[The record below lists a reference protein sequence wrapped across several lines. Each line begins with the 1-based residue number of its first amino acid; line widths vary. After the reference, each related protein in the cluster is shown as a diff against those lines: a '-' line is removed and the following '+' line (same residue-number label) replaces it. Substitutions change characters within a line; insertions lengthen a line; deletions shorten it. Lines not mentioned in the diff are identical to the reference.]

1 MTPCAANPVRIDPAG
16 GRNAGLIMDGGRI
29 YRLAQR
35 QGFDRYGE
43 GLIVNE
49 VLAVSDEAYREREV
63 RRIDPDFGRRLI
75 GSHHMTSTGTVTVV
89 DHVRREF
96 VF

>member
-1 MTPCAANPVRIDPAG
+1 M
-16 GRNAGLIMDGGRI
+16 
-29 YRLAQR
+29 
-35 QGFDRYGE
+35 
-43 GLIVNE
+43 
-49 VLAVSDEAYREREV
+49 LAVSDEAYREREV